1 MGIKDLFHLLEHH
14 GYVGKLLN
22 LKDLKGARVAV
33 DASFLIHMFIR
44 AGDRINM
51 LSSSAN
57 PEKPTLHILQIINMI
72 HSMKTAEVKGIIFVF
87 DHPES
92 NPLKQAE
99 NEKRSKQRA
108 KAIAESEEKEMSK
121 NAFRLTGEIV
131 EDCMFLLRC
140 LGVPYMI
147 SPAGFEAEHVCATL
161 SSRKIVDFV
170 FTNDSDALTF
180 GASHVLRKNMA
191 KKKSAAYSHYSLSE
205 ILDTLQLSYPDFVKV
220 CVVLGCDFAKKTK
233 GIGMLTVLKKYKAVE
248 LTQEQQVAFD
258 YFTSECPIDIKS
270 IIRGDC
276 DIAVEAWLGTL
287 GFNVAK
293 ISPKLEFIMSSS

>member
-14 GYVGKLLN
+14 KYVSKLLN
-22 LKDLKGARVAV
+22 LKDLKGARVGI

-51 LSSSAN
+51 LSSSSN
-57 PEKPTLHILQIINMI
+57 PEKPTLHILQIINMVYA
-72 HSMKTAEVKGIIFVF
+72 MKTAEVKGIIFVF

-99 NEKRSKQRA
+99 NDKRSKQRA
-108 KAIAESEEKEMSK
+108 KAVAESEEKEMSK
-121 NAFRLTGEIV
+121 NAFRLTSEIV

-140 LGVPYMI
+140 LGVPYMV

-161 SSRKIVDFV
+161 SAKKIVDFV

-180 GASHVLRKNMA
+180 GALHVLRKNMS
-191 KKKSAAYSHYSLSE
+191 KKKSATYTHYSLSD
-205 ILDTLQLSYPDFVKV
+205 ILDTLQIPYLDFVKI

-248 LTQEQQVAFD
+248 LTQEQQIAFD
-258 YFTSECPIDIKS
+258 YFTSECPLDIKS
-270 IIRGDC
+270 IIKGQH
-276 DIAVEAWLGTL
+276 DIAVENWLATL
-287 GFNVAK
+287 GFNIGK
-293 ISPKLEFIMSSS
+293 ISPKLAFIMNT